1 MKRSAP
7 TRRELAMLSRAW
19 FLIALGTA
27 ILLPLHAIW
36 LTRTSEFYGG
46 LNLLLGWTGHA
57 IWTKTRRRN

>member
-1 MKRSAP
+1 
-7 TRRELAMLSRAW
+7 MLSRAW